1 MYSSHLMSDPMVA
14 PSNLPDVQASKAR
27 PLGRLDQKVLA
38 DVDLSWVGMKGIE
51 IPVQIQTGFGPL
63 TVVARVDAGV
73 DLLASSQSRGIHMS
87 RLYEALLSELAV
99 RPVSRAQLSR
109 VLDLFLT
116 KHEGL
121 SSAASIHLEL
131 NRPEIRSSLLSANHG
146 VRSYPLR
153 INLTRSQSRIQ
164 NQSSGPNQNQSQ
176 SQSQWQDLCEIEC
189 DVVYSSTCPQSLA
202 LSRQAV
208 AENFCRDFSSKEQE
222 SLTVSQVA
230 SWLDSESGMLATPHA
245 QRSLA
250 KLKVQVSSE
259 YEDLAGLELVDLAEE
274 ALKTPV
280 QSLVKRIDE
289 QEFARRNGSHPLFC
303 EDAARVLAD
312 ALCAAKWAMAFEI
325 EVCHMES
332 LHPHNAVAKI
342 RWART

>member
-1 MYSSHLMSDPMVA
+1 MSDLLIEPLI
-14 PSNLPDVQASKAR
+14 LPDVQASKSR
-27 PLGRLDQKVLA
+27 PLGRHGQMVSA
-38 DVDLSWVGMKGIE
+38 EVDLAWVGMKGIE

-63 TVVARVDAGV
+63 TVVAHVDVGV

-87 RLYEALLSELAV
+87 RLYEVLLSELAGKSLSYE
-99 RPVSRAQLSR
+99 RLSR
-109 VLDLFLT
+109 ILDLFLA

-121 SSAASIHLEL
+121 SSSASIRLEL
-131 NRPEIRSSLLSANHG
+131 SRPEIRTSLLSANHG

-153 INLTRSQSRIQ
+153 ISLSRRQ
-164 NQSSGPNQNQSQ
+164 GH
-176 SQSQWQDLCEIEC
+176 QDLCEVEC

-208 AENFCRDFSSKEQE
+208 AENFRRDFLATDQE

-230 SWLDSESGMLATPHA
+230 SWLESESGMLATPHA
-245 QRSLA
+245 QRSVA

-259 YEDLAGLELVDLAEE
+259 YEDLTGLEIVDLAEA

-280 QSLVKRIDE
+280 QSFVKRIDE
-289 QEFARRNGSHPLFC
+289 QEFARRNGGHPLFC

-312 ALCAAKWAMAFEI
+312 SLCSVDWVLAFEI

-332 LHPHNAVAKI
+332 LHPHNAVAKM
-342 RWART
+342 RWVRT